1 MLAGTLVMALR
12 NVTGSD
18 MYDLLGS
25 LSVFGFLTAYAL
37 VALALPFARSTLG
50 QHSHTVAVVS
60 VITVIVMIL
69 IGVFDVRSSSDP
81 AHARIPYIYVA
92 YIIAGI
98 AVYFLRRR
106 DAVLPAE

>member
-1 MLAGTLVMALR
+1 MSLR

-37 VALALPFARSTLG
+37 VALALPFARSALG
-50 QHSHTVAVVS
+50 QHSPTVAVVS

-69 IGVFDVRSSSDP
+69 IGAFDVRSSSDP
-81 AHARIPYIYVA
+81 AHARIPWIYLA
-92 YIIAGI
+92 YILAGI
-98 AVYFLRRR
+98 AVYLLRRR
-106 DAVLPAE
+106 QAVLPPD